1 MALVKKH
8 TAQVVEELPIFST
21 LEDAIDFFKSTD
33 FLDDGAGQNKRD
45 YAIEEIAKFDG
56 GGDYLISYIDDE
68 EADKKTSTKIASV
81 ISNMDP
87 DDAPI
92 EAIMD
97 LLKLDNAYV
106 RNLGISILRDFGN
119 AIKYYI
125 VKFLIG
131 DDRDLRIFAIN
142 VLGDVDFAESR
153 DMLVELLETEQD
165 INVAMTA
172 VDYMGEIGEEE
183 DISLLETLKDR
194 FSGDSYA
201 EFAVNT
207 AIKLIEG

>member
-8 TAQVVEELPIFST
+8 VEQVVEELPVFNV
-21 LEDAIDFFKSTD
+21 LEEAQAYCKANTD
-33 FLDDGAGQNKRD
+33 PSKKD
-45 YAIEEIAKFDG
+45 YAVEEIVKFDG
-56 GGDYLISYIDDE
+56 GPEYLLSLINPE
-68 EADKKTSTKIASV
+68 KTDKKVLTKIASV
-81 ISNMDP
+81 ISSMDP
-87 DDAPI
+87 EDAPI
-92 EAIMD
+92 EDIMD
-97 LLKLDNAYV
+97 LLKLDNAYI
-106 RNLGISILRDFGN
+106 RNLGISILRDFGT

-153 DMLVELLETEQD
+153 DMLVELLEDEED

-183 DISLLETLKDR
+183 DIPLLESLKDR
-194 FSGDSYA
+194 FKDEVYV
-201 EFAVNT
+201 EFAVDG
-207 AIKLIEG
+207 AIQMIKG

>member
-8 TAQVVEELPIFST
+8 VAQVIEELPVFDS
-21 LEDAIDFFKSTD
+21 LEDAVEYFESN
-33 FLDDGAGQNKRD
+33 DDLEKKD
-45 YAIEEIAKFDG
+45 YAIDEISRHEG
-56 GGDYLISYIDDE
+56 GGEYLISYIDNED
-68 EADKKTSTKIASV
+68 ADKNLSTKVASV

-92 EAIMD
+92 EAIME

-153 DMLVELLETEQD
+153 DMLVELLETEDD

-183 DISLLETLKDR
+183 DIALLESLKDR
-194 FSGDSYA
+194 FSGDFYA
-201 EFAVNT
+201 EFAVDG
-207 AIKLIEG
+207 AIKLIKG

>member
-1 MALVKKH
+1 MALIKKH
-8 TAQVVEELPIFST
+8 VTQDIEELPTFLT
-21 LEDAIDFFKSTD
+21 LEEAVAYYESSEDHD
-33 FLDDGAGQNKRD
+33 NKD
-45 YAIEEIAKFDG
+45 YAIEEIVKFDG
-56 GGDYLISYIDDE
+56 AGEYLVSCINREDID
-68 EADKKTSTKIASV
+68 KSFLTKIATV

-87 DDAPI
+87 KSAPI
-92 EAIMD
+92 ESIME

-106 RNLGISILRDFGN
+106 RNLGISILRDFGD

-153 DMLVELLETEQD
+153 DMMVELLETEKD

-172 VDYMGEIGEEE
+172 VDYMGEIGEIK
-183 DISLLETLKDR
+183 DIELLESLKAR
-194 FSGDSYA
+194 FNNEFYV
-201 EFAVNT
+201 EFAVDS
-207 AIKLIEG
+207 AIKMIKG

>member
-1 MALVKKH
+1 MALIKKH
-8 TAQVVEELPIFST
+8 VKQDIEELPKFST
-21 LEDAIDFFKSTD
+21 LEDAVSYFESNDESDK
-33 FLDDGAGQNKRD
+33 KD

-56 GGDYLISYIDDE
+56 GGDYLVSCVNKE
-68 EADKKTSTKIASV
+68 EYLNKSSLTKIASV

-97 LLKLDNAYV
+97 LLKEENAYV
-106 RNLGISILRDFGN
+106 RNLGISILRDFGG

-153 DMLVELLETEQD
+153 DMLVELLEDEED

-172 VDYMGEIGEEE
+172 VDYMGEIGEVE
-183 DISLLETLKDR
+183 DIELLESLKTR
-194 FSGDSYA
+194 FKDEFYV
-201 EFAVNT
+201 EFAVDG
-207 AIKLIEG
+207 AVKLIKG

>member
-1 MALVKKH
+1 MALIKKH
-8 TAQVVEELPIFST
+8 TEQIIEELPTFST
-21 LEDAIDFFKSTD
+21 LDDAIEFFEKSD
-33 FLDDGAGQNKRD
+33 ERD
-45 YAIEEIAKFDG
+45 KKDYTVEEISKFDG
-56 GGDYLISYIDDE
+56 GANFLLEYISGE
-68 EADKKTSTKIASV
+68 KSDKNISTKIASV
-81 ISNMDP
+81 LAKMEPNDEL
-87 DDAPI
+87 I
-92 EAIMD
+92 ESIME
-97 LLKLDNAYV
+97 LLKLENAYI

-153 DMLVELLETEQD
+153 DMLVELLETEED

-183 DISLLETLKDR
+183 DIPLLESLKDR
-194 FSGDSYA
+194 FSGDFYV
-201 EFAVNT
+201 EFAVDS
-207 AIKLIEG
+207 AIKLIKG